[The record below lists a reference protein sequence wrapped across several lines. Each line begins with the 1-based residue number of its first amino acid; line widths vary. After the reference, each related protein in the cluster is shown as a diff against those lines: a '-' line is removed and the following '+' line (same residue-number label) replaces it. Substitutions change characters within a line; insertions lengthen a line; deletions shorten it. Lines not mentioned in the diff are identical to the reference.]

1 MDTEPSFFE
10 TNPTAGVVGQ
20 PLDRVDGRAK
30 VMGQAKYSAE
40 YNSLPGL
47 VHAVLKTSDV
57 AKGRITGFDTAAA
70 LKQPG
75 VLAIITHQNLPQ
87 LAKTPNDA
95 EGKKAIGAP
104 MGFLPLTTDQIHYA
118 GQPVAIVVA
127 DTLERAQ
134 YAAALLK
141 VQIAAEK
148 PTASY
153 QDPKAELFDPEKIQ
167 DGKTK
172 GHTVRG
178 NPQQAFAAA
187 PVQLTHTYVHAI
199 NHHNP
204 MEPGATTAHW
214 EAPDR
219 LTVYESTQGVSRTQK
234 ALSAMLGLSA
244 EQVRVVTK
252 FLGGGFGCKGSTWPH
267 TVLTVQAAKAV
278 GRPVKLALTRPQM
291 FTSMGHREDQT
302 QTLRLGATKDGK
314 LLALLHEKTS
324 TTSPWD
330 NYAEANSK
338 IINLLYECPNF
349 EASYQLARANVMTS
363 TFMRAPGEAPGSFAI
378 ECSMDD
384 LAYQLGLDPLE
395 IRLRNY
401 AEKDPSTGQQWSS
414 KSLKQCYARGA
425 ELFGW
430 SKRNPKAGATR
441 DGRLLVGWGMATAS
455 YPVHNSQGTARARL
469 YADGHAVVQAGAT
482 DLGTG
487 TYTVMTQVAADA
499 LGLPV
504 DKVRFELGDTKLP
517 TAPNSGGSVAA
528 GTVSSSVYMAVQDVW
543 QKLIK
548 VAVLDKK
555 SPLYRARPADVEV
568 KQGRL
573 QLKAKPATGE
583 AFGEVM
589 KRAEMGDVEG
599 NGQGRYGSGYEDA
612 QAAANADPTKKDE
625 AAHHSMHS
633 FGAHFCEVKVDPE
646 LGTVRVTRWVSV
658 HGAGRILNAKTA
670 RSQIIGGSIFGIGC
684 ALMEGTV
691 RDQHFSRYTNATLAD
706 YHIPVNADIPDMTVE
721 FIDEHDPYI
730 NAMGVKGIGEISM
743 VGVAAAVANA
753 VFHATGKRVRSL
765 PITPSKILE
774 AKAAQA

>member
-1 MDTEPSFFE
+1 MDTEPRFFE

-20 PLDRVDGRAK
+20 PLSRIDGYAK
-30 VMGQAKYSAE
+30 VTGQAKYSAE
-40 YNSLPGL
+40 YNNLPGL

-57 AKGRITGFDTAAA
+57 AKGRITGFDTSAAQ
-70 LKQPG
+70 KQPG
-75 VLAIITHQNLPQ
+75 VLAILTHQNLPK
-87 LAKTPNDA
+87 LVKTPNDA

-104 MGFLPLTTDQIHYA
+104 MGFMPLTGDQIYYA
-118 GQPVAIVVA
+118 GQPVAVVVA
-127 DTLERAQ
+127 DTLEHAQ
-134 YAAALLK
+134 YAAALVK
-141 VQIAAEK
+141 VQIIAEK
-148 PTASY
+148 PIASY
-153 QDPKAELFDPEKIQ
+153 EDPKAQLFDPEKVE
-167 DGKTK
+167 DGRTD
-172 GHTVRG
+172 GHIKRG
-178 NPQQAFAAA
+178 DARAAFAAS
-187 PVQLTHTYVHAI
+187 PVQLTHKYTHAI

-219 LTVYESTQGVSRTQK
+219 LTVYESTQGVTRTQK
-234 ALSAMLGLSA
+234 SLSTMLGLSA

-252 FLGGGFGCKGSTWPH
+252 YLGGGFGCKGSCWPH

-278 GRPVKLALTRPQM
+278 GRPVKLSLTRPQM
-291 FTSMGHREDQT
+291 FTSMGHREDQE
-302 QTLRLGATKDGK
+302 QTLKIGATKDGK
-314 LLALLHEKTS
+314 LMALIHEKTS

-330 NYAEANSK
+330 NYAEPNSK
-338 IINLLYECPNF
+338 IINLLYECPTF
-349 EASYQLARANVMTS
+349 ESSYQLARANVMTS
-363 TFMRAPGEAPGSFAI
+363 TFTRAPGEAPGSFAI

-384 LAYQLGLDPLE
+384 LAEKLGIDPLE

-414 KSLKQCYARGA
+414 KSLRQCYARGA

-455 YPVHNSQGTARARL
+455 YPVHNSQGTARVRL
-469 YADGHAVVQAGAT
+469 YADGHAVVQSGAT

-487 TYTVMTQVAADA
+487 TYTVITQVAADG
-499 LGLPV
+499 LGLPME
-504 DKVRFELGDTKLP
+504 KIRFELGDTKLP

-528 GTVSSSVYMAVQDVW
+528 GTVSSSVYLAVQDVW

-555 SPLYRARPADVEV
+555 SPLFKAKIADVEA
-568 KQGRL
+568 KMGRL
-573 QLKAKPATGE
+573 QLKDNPSKGE
-583 AFGEVM
+583 GFADIM
-589 KRAEMGDVEG
+589 KRADLSDTEG

-612 QAAANADPTKKDE
+612 QAAANANPTKKDE
-625 AAHHSMHS
+625 VGHHSMHS

-658 HGAGRILNAKTA
+658 HAAGRILNAKTA
-670 RSQIIGGSIFGIGC
+670 RSQIIGGSIFGIGA

-691 RDQHFSRYTNATLAD
+691 RDQNLARYTNASLAD
-706 YHIPVNADIPDMTVE
+706 YHIPTNADIPEMTVE
-721 FIDEHDPYI
+721 FVDEHDPYI

-743 VGVAAAVANA
+743 VGVSAAVANA
-753 VFHATGKRVRSL
+753 VAHATGRRIRSL
-765 PITPSKILE
+765 PITPDKVLGT
-774 AKAAQA
+774 KAVS